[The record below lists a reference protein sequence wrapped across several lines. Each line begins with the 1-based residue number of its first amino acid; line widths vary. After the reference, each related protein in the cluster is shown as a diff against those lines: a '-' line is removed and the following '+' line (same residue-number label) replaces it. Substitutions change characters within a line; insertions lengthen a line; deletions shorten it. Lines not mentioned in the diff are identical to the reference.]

1 MSMDVTLPDGTVIKG
16 VPDGTTREQLAQKL
30 VAKGFKVPDSWLAK
44 KRFAPGTPEFEAAYQ
59 KKQDEM
65 VAGMSMGER
74 LAAGAGKA
82 VYDTGRGLGQIL
94 GKVSKEDVAKARE
107 QDQALMR
114 TKAGITGNVLGYVGE
129 AVPAALLA
137 PEATG
142 AAGTVGTAL
151 LPRLIAGG
159 LSGGAQGYA
168 APYASQ
174 GEHITNTLVGAGLGT
189 AIPGAGAATSNVM
202 RGLASPEAKTLLE
215 AGVRLTPGQML
226 GGMARRAEDA
236 AMSLPVVGSA
246 IRNAQRRAIEDFN
259 LASVEKAL
267 QPIGAK
273 LGKGVEAGYD
283 AIEQGRK
290 AITSAYDKV
299 LGQMKGRVDST
310 LTNKIAGTLTSHI
323 NTLPD
328 NLARKL
334 MQTVDEDVLQ
344 KLGKGQWVGGKE
356 VKEVISNLGN
366 EVRAAQQSIDPAY
379 RQLGKA
385 FQSIQ
390 NDVKAMLKRS
400 NPKEMGEELA
410 NADAAHARMLR
421 VENAAARVGADEGK
435 FTAAQLRSAVR
446 AEDSSYKKRGF
457 SQGNA
462 LLQDWADAGKN
473 VLPQKVPDSGTAERL
488 RLLDTAAM
496 LVPGLAAHAAYSAPS
511 RFLMERALA
520 LRPNPVSNYLANLAQ
535 QRLGNPAN
543 ALVGRAFAPQ
553 PMPQP
558 SPQVQQQ

>member
-30 VAKGFKVPDSWLAK
+30 VAKGFKVPDAWLAK

-65 VAGMSMGER
+65 VAGMSTGQRLAAAAGKAVEDTGRGVGELVGLVKPQDVAESRR
-74 LAAGAGKA
+74 LDEALMRTRSGKAGNIAGYALEAVPLSYAARGLAPAAGAG
-82 VYDTGRGLGQIL
+82 
-94 GKVSKEDVAKARE
+94 
-107 QDQALMR
+107 
-114 TKAGITGNVLGYVGE
+114 
-129 AVPAALLA
+129 LLA
-137 PEATG
+137 RVAT
-142 AAGTVGTAL
+142 
-151 LPRLIAGG
+151 GG

-168 APYASQ
+168 APYTST
-174 GEHITNTLVGAGLGT
+174 GEHVANTLIGAGTGALL
-189 AIPGAGAATSNVM
+189 PGAGAMVSNAM
-202 RGLASPEAKTLLE
+202 RGLASPEARTLLE

-246 IRNAQRRAIEDFN
+246 IRNAQRRAINDFN

-267 QPIGAK
+267 QPIGVK

-310 LTNKIAGTLTSHI
+310 LTNKIAGTLTSHV

-356 VKEVISNLGN
+356 IKEVISNLGN

-410 NADAAHARMLR
+410 NVDAAHARMLR

-435 FTAAQLRSAVR
+435 FSAAQLRSAVR

-496 LVPGLAAHAAYSAPS
+496 LVPGLAAHAVYSAPS
-511 RFLMERALA
+511 RFLIERALA
-520 LRPNPVSNYLANLAQ
+520 PRPNPVSNYLANLAQ